1 MLMKVRQI
9 LNSKSQNYL
18 WNVEPGTTVLEALEM
33 MALKNIGAVLVLE
46 NGELTGIF
54 SERDYARK
62 GILKGRASKD
72 TLIRDVMTSPVITV
86 DIEQKVEE
94 CMTIMSQR
102 HIRHLPV
109 TENDKLFGIIS
120 INDIV
125 TAIISEQKN
134 RIESLESYISGGY

>member
-1 MLMKVRQI
+1 MKVRQI
-9 LNSKSQNYL
+9 LNSKAQNYL
-18 WNVEPGTTVLEALEM
+18 WHVTPDHTVLEALQFMEE
-33 MALKNIGAVLVLE
+33 KNIGAVLVLE
-46 NGELTGIF
+46 NEELTGIF

-86 DIEQKVEE
+86 DVEQKVED
-94 CMTIMSQR
+94 CMQIMSEK

-109 TENDKLFGIIS
+109 NENGQLFGIIS

-125 TAIISEQKN
+125 TAIINEQKN
-134 RIESLESYISGGY
+134 RIQSLESYIAGGY

>member
-1 MLMKVRQI
+1 MKVRQI
-9 LNSKSQNYL
+9 LGGKAGNYL
-18 WNVEPGTTVLEALEM
+18 WHVHPHNTVLEALQLMEE
-33 MALKNIGAVLVLE
+33 KNIGAVLVLE
-46 NGELTGIF
+46 NNQLTGIF

-86 DIEQKVEE
+86 DVEQKVED
-94 CMTIMSQR
+94 CMEIMSQR

-109 TENDKLFGIIS
+109 TENETLFGIIS

-125 TAIISEQKN
+125 TAIINDQKN
-134 RIESLESYISGGY
+134 RIQSLESYISGGY

>member
-1 MLMKVRQI
+1 MKVRQV
-9 LNSKSQNYL
+9 LNSKAQNHL
-18 WNVEPGTTVLEALEM
+18 WHVKPDTSVLQALEI
-33 MALKNIGAVLVLE
+33 MADKNIGAILVLE
-46 NGELTGIF
+46 NGKLIGIF

-86 DIEQKVEE
+86 DVEQKVEE
-94 CMTIMSQR
+94 CMAIMSEK

-109 TENDKLFGIIS
+109 KENDQLFGIIS

-125 TAIISEQKN
+125 TAIINDQKN

>member
-1 MLMKVRQI
+1 MKVRQI
-9 LNSKSQNYL
+9 LSSKAHNSIWHVN
-18 WNVEPGTTVLEALEM
+18 PGHTVLEALQLMEE
-33 MALKNIGAVLVLE
+33 KNIGAVLVLE
-46 NGELTGIF
+46 DNLLTGIF

-94 CMTIMSQR
+94 CMEIMSKK

-109 TENDKLFGIIS
+109 TENAALFGIIS

-125 TAIISEQKN
+125 TAIINDQKD
-134 RIESLESYISGGY
+134 RIQSLESYISGGY

>member
-1 MLMKVRQI
+1 MKVRQV
-9 LNSKSQNYL
+9 LNSKAQNHL
-18 WNVEPGTTVLEALEM
+18 WHVEPDTSVLQALEI
-33 MALKNIGAVLVLE
+33 MADKNIGAILVLE
-46 NGELTGIF
+46 NGKLIGIF

-86 DIEQKVEE
+86 DVEQKVEE
-94 CMTIMSQR
+94 CMAIMSEK

-109 TENDKLFGIIS
+109 TEADQLFGIIS

-125 TAIISEQKN
+125 TAIINDQKS

>member
-1 MLMKVRQI
+1 
-9 LNSKSQNYL
+9 
-18 WNVEPGTTVLEALEM
+18 LEEAE
-33 MALKNIGAVLVLE
+33 LK
-46 NGELTGIF
+46 GIF

-86 DIEQKVEE
+86 EIEQKVEE
-94 CMTIMSQR
+94 CMQIMSEK

-109 TENDKLFGIIS
+109 TEEGKLFGIIS

-125 TAIISEQKN
+125 TAIIGEQKN
-134 RIESLESYISGGY
+134 RIQSLESYISGG

>member
-1 MLMKVRQI
+1 MKVRQI
-9 LNSKSQNYL
+9 LNSKKQNFL
-18 WNVEPGTTVLEALEM
+18 WHLTPDNTVLEALEI
-33 MALKNIGAVLVLE
+33 MAEKNIGALLVLE
-46 NGELTGIF
+46 NDQLTGIF

-86 DIEQKVEE
+86 DVEQKVEE
-94 CMTIMSQR
+94 CMTIMSEK

-109 TENDKLFGIIS
+109 TEESELFGIIS

-125 TAIISEQKN
+125 TAIIGEQKN
-134 RIESLESYISGGY
+134 RIQSLESYISGGY

>member
-1 MLMKVRQI
+1 MKVRQI
-9 LNSKSQNYL
+9 LNSKKQNYL
-18 WNVEPGTTVLEALEM
+18 WHLSPDHTVLEALEI
-33 MALKNIGAVLVLE
+33 MAEKNIGALLVLE
-46 NGELTGIF
+46 EAELKGIF

-86 DIEQKVEE
+86 EIEQKVEE
-94 CMTIMSQR
+94 CMQIMSEK

-109 TENDKLFGIIS
+109 TEEGKLFGIIS

-125 TAIISEQKN
+125 TAIIGEQKN
-134 RIESLESYISGGY
+134 RIQSLESYISGG

>member
-1 MLMKVRQI
+1 MKVRQI
-9 LNSKSQNYL
+9 LNGKVRNYL
-18 WNVEPGTTVLEALEM
+18 WHVTPGNTVLEALQLMEE
-33 MALKNIGAVLVLE
+33 KNIGAVLVLE
-46 NGELTGIF
+46 NNELTGIF

-86 DIEQKVEE
+86 DVEQKVED
-94 CMTIMSQR
+94 CMEIMSQK

-109 TENDKLFGIIS
+109 TENGTLFGIIS

-125 TAIISEQKN
+125 TAIINEQKN
-134 RIESLESYISGGY
+134 RIQSLESYISGSY

>member
-1 MLMKVRQI
+1 MKVRQI
-9 LNSKSQNYL
+9 LNSKKHNYL
-18 WNVEPGTTVLEALEM
+18 WHLSPDNSVLEALEI
-33 MALKNIGAVLVLE
+33 MAEKNIGALLVLE
-46 NGELTGIF
+46 NGELSGIF

-72 TLIRDVMTSPVITV
+72 TLIRDVMTTPVITV

-94 CMTIMSQR
+94 CMQIMSEK

-109 TENDKLFGIIS
+109 NEDGKLFGIIS

-125 TAIISEQKN
+125 TAIIGEQKN
-134 RIESLESYISGGY
+134 RIQSLESYISGGY

>member
-1 MLMKVRQI
+1 MKVRQV
-9 LNSKSQNYL
+9 LNSKAQNHL
-18 WNVEPGTTVLEALEM
+18 WHVKPDSTVLQALGM
-33 MALKNIGAVLVLE
+33 MAEKNIGAVLVLE
-46 NGELTGIF
+46 NDKLIGIF

-62 GILKGRASKD
+62 GILMGRASKD

-86 DIEQKVEE
+86 DVEEKVEV
-94 CMTIMSQR
+94 CMTIMSER

-125 TAIISEQKN
+125 TAIINDQKN
-134 RIESLESYISGGY
+134 RIESLESYITGGY

>member
-1 MLMKVRQI
+1 MKVRQI
-9 LNSKSQNYL
+9 LNSKAQNYL
-18 WNVEPGTTVLEALEM
+18 WHVVPDNTVLEALEM
-33 MALKNIGAVLVLE
+33 MAEKNIGAVLVLE
-46 NGELTGIF
+46 NNQLTGIF

-86 DIEQKVEE
+86 EVEQKVEE
-94 CMTIMSQR
+94 CMEIMSQK

-109 TENDKLFGIIS
+109 TEHGRLFGIIS

-125 TAIISEQKN
+125 TAIIGEQKN
-134 RIESLESYISGGY
+134 RIQSLESYISGGY